1 MKVKL
6 LISRAG
12 VGFSQNVGDEIE
24 VSEAE
29 GLCLI
34 KAGQAD
40 AVEVR
45 ETATKKTATQKR
57 AKK

>member
-12 VGFSQNVGDEIE
+12 VDFVQNAGEIVD

-29 GLCLI
+29 GLRMI

-40 AVEVR
+40 AVKVK
-45 ETATKKTATQKR
+45 ETATKKKPISKR
-57 AKK
+57 AE